1 MISNDPA
8 TCTASFPRPIA
19 RDKDTLKRA
28 VDGLTLGG
36 IGDPLRG
43 LGSEL
48 INFYALT
55 IQS

>member
-28 VDGLTLGG
+28 VDGLTLEASA
-36 IGDPLRG
+36 IRCGD
-43 LGSEL
+43 
-48 INFYALT
+48 
-55 IQS
+55 

>member
-28 VDGLTLGG
+28 VDGLTLGASA
-36 IGDPLRG
+36 IRCGD
-43 LGSEL
+43 
-48 INFYALT
+48 
-55 IQS
+55 